1 MAASSANINV
11 VTVVKDE
18 SLKSL
23 ASTIEGV
30 VKVTRSATAKLR
42 ESADQAADTAR
53 KASRVRQEVL
63 LQAANVS
70 QLYLGLRSAVSGLQ
84 GVLGSYADT
93 YNNAAVA
100 SKKLEV
106 VMRQRMDATE
116 DDIKSIKAVTNA
128 QKELGIIGGSVQNA
142 GAQQVATFLTQSS
155 TLRTLIP
162 AMNNLLAQQK
172 GVNASQEDAVGIGN
186 LMGKA
191 MQGQTSALRRV
202 GITFS
207 EAEEKILKYG
217 TESERAA
224 TLAKVITNNVGEMN
238 AKLAQTDA
246 GKMKQLQNAFGGI
259 KYKIGKLVTE
269 YGHYLAAASQVG
281 ILVSSFGQ
289 LANVVKLAGM
299 SMWSFGKTLWASI
312 RSVNLYAIAQRVC
325 SAASLAFALI
335 QKGIAAALG
344 VSTVAA
350 TAMTAAVVAL
360 GAALVI
366 GPIIWGVVAAVRA
379 LSGSSSEASAATR
392 QLGASQRAIERINQ
406 RATEQTQETILVIN
420 NLSKRVHDNNL
431 KLSDRKAALE
441 RLQRLVPDYLA
452 SYTKEGKLIND
463 NTEALTKYIAKL
475 KEKAYA
481 ESLKQEMVD
490 AYTKQRQAQR
500 EVDAKANN
508 VRAVEKELQKD
519 HYKSEMRAQS
529 TYGGGHFSYETN
541 DARISKLRERDAQKE
556 AQKTAAQK
564 LAASN
569 KLIADL
575 EKEAEKHKAAFA
587 AEINKTASSLSG
599 SSTTGG
605 HTGGGGK
612 SGKTEKDDRAR
623 LAKEAAEQAY
633 KYIDEENEYAEKA
646 TAQRLKNLLEARQQ
660 EINLMQD
667 GKDKELAQIALNYDR
682 QKQEADEYRR
692 EEVAR
697 LQEHL
702 DKLWELDSRNKKAR
716 EAGERNPV
724 RARFVDLTD
733 DQKTEVARRHVQAD
747 TTREAAIGK
756 VAKKYAAPARLQELH
771 TVEELTKAISHYQD
785 ASNKQS
791 GDELYNTQRTIAAH
805 EEKLAKLRNTSELLR
820 ELQEVRDIEGLDDR
834 EMRVKIRA
842 IGFDELT
849 SRIQR
854 VQKQLA
860 DPSNPVG
867 DAQRKDIEALIQTYT
882 QWRATSVYSINTVR
896 KAWEGIQ
903 GVGDSISSLVDT
915 LEGTGSAWQ
924 KITASVQA
932 FFSVMDGVKSI
943 IEVVRMIE
951 TVSKATTVAKAAETA
966 TTVTNTTAMATE
978 ASVAVGA
985 SAAKAAA
992 FHVEAEAAKKAAA
1005 ATIFAVHAAIPFA
1018 GIGIAGGQ
1026 VALMVATLAA
1036 LPVFADGGIAY
1047 GPTVGL
1053 FGEYA
1058 GASHNPEVVA
1068 PLDKLRSLIAPQG
1081 GAGGRVEFRI
1091 EGRHLVGVLNKESRH
1106 HSRNY

>member
-1 MAASSANINV
+1 
-11 VTVVKDE
+11 
-18 SLKSL
+18 
-23 ASTIEGV
+23 
-30 VKVTRSATAKLR
+30 
-42 ESADQAADTAR
+42 
-53 KASRVRQEVL
+53 
-63 LQAANVS
+63 
-70 QLYLGLRSAVSGLQ
+70 
-84 GVLGSYADT
+84 
-93 YNNAAVA
+93 
-100 SKKLEV
+100 
-106 VMRQRMDATE
+106 MR
-116 DDIKSIKAVTNA
+116 
-128 QKELGIIGGSVQNA
+128 
-142 GAQQVATFLTQSS
+142 
-155 TLRTLIP
+155 
-162 AMNNLLAQQK
+162 
-172 GVNASQEDAVGIGN
+172 
-186 LMGKA
+186 
-191 MQGQTSALRRV
+191 
-202 GITFS
+202 
-207 EAEEKILKYG
+207 
-217 TESERAA
+217 
-224 TLAKVITNNVGEMN
+224 
-238 AKLAQTDA
+238 
-246 GKMKQLQNAFGGI
+246 
-259 KYKIGKLVTE
+259 
-269 YGHYLAAASQVG
+269 
-281 ILVSSFGQ
+281 
-289 LANVVKLAGM
+289 
-299 SMWSFGKTLWASI
+299 
-312 RSVNLYAIAQRVC
+312 
-325 SAASLAFALI
+325 
-335 QKGIAAALG
+335 
-344 VSTVAA
+344 
-350 TAMTAAVVAL
+350 
-360 GAALVI
+360 
-366 GPIIWGVVAAVRA
+366 
-379 LSGSSSEASAATR
+379 
-392 QLGASQRAIERINQ
+392 
-406 RATEQTQETILVIN
+406 
-420 NLSKRVHDNNL
+420 
-431 KLSDRKAALE
+431 
-441 RLQRLVPDYLA
+441 
-452 SYTKEGKLIND
+452 
-463 NTEALTKYIAKL
+463 
-475 KEKAYA
+475 
-481 ESLKQEMVD
+481 
-490 AYTKQRQAQR
+490 
-500 EVDAKANN
+500 
-508 VRAVEKELQKD
+508 
-519 HYKSEMRAQS
+519 
-529 TYGGGHFSYETN
+529 
-541 DARISKLRERDAQKE
+541 
-556 AQKTAAQK
+556 
-564 LAASN
+564 
-569 KLIADL
+569 
-575 EKEAEKHKAAFA
+575 
-587 AEINKTASSLSG
+587 
-599 SSTTGG
+599 
-605 HTGGGGK
+605 
-612 SGKTEKDDRAR
+612 
-623 LAKEAAEQAY
+623 
-633 KYIDEENEYAEKA
+633 
-646 TAQRLKNLLEARQQ
+646 
-660 EINLMQD
+660 D
-667 GKDKELAQIALNYDR
+667 GKEKELAQNRLNYDR
-682 QKQEADEYRR
+682 ALQDEANYQR
-692 EEVAR
+692 EQLEQA
-697 LQEHL
+697 QDHA
-702 DKLWELDSRNKKAR
+702 DKMWELDARNKDAVAR
-716 EAGERNPV
+716 GRRNPQKLTSL
-724 RARFVDLTD
+724 DLPASDKIQSHLRVMSAQTSYN
-733 DQKTEVARRHVQAD
+733 KTNTD
-747 TTREAAIGK
+747 TT
-756 VAKKYAAPARLQELH
+756 KKYAAPARLEDLH

>member
-30 VKVTRSATAKLR
+30 AKVARSATAKLR

-84 GVLGSYADT
+84 GVLGSYADA
-93 YNNAAVA
+93 YSNAAVA

-128 QKELGIIGGSVQNA
+128 QKELGVIGGSVQNA

-207 EAEEKILKYG
+207 EAEEQILKYG

-246 GKMKQLQNAFGGI
+246 GKMKQLQNYFGGI
-259 KYKIGKLVTE
+259 KAKIGAVVVSLSP
-269 YGHYLAAASQVG
+269 YLSAASQVA
-281 ILVSSFGQ
+281 ILASSFGQ
-289 LANVVKLAGM
+289 LANVVRLAGKT
-299 SMWSFGKTLWASI
+299 MWSFGATLWASI

-325 SAASLAFALI
+325 SAASLAFASI
-335 QKGIAAALG
+335 QNAIAAALG

-392 QLGASQRAIERINQ
+392 QLGASQRAIERVNQ

-587 AEINKTASSLSG
+587 TEINKTASSLSG

-805 EEKLAKLRNTSELLR
+805 EEKLTKLRNTSELLR

-854 VQKQLA
+854 VQKQLT
-860 DPSNPVG
+860 DPRSPIG
-867 DAQRKDIEALIQTYT
+867 DAQRKDLQALIATYSH
-882 QWRATSVYSINTVR
+882 WRAVSVKSIGTV
-896 KAWEGIQ
+896 KTAWGGVQGI
-903 GVGDSISSLVDT
+903 GDSINGIAES
-915 LEGTGSAWQ
+915 LEGSSSAWQ
-924 KITASVQA
+924 KLTSVING
-932 FFSVMDGVKSI
+932 FFGIVEGVRSVV
-943 IEVVRMIE
+943 EVARTIGI
-951 TVSKATTVAKAAETA
+951 VSKANAAAKAIE
-966 TTVTNTTAMATE
+966 TTAHYSN
-978 ASVAVGA
+978 ASAVTAEGAAVVSA
-985 SAAKAAA
+985 SAAKSAANKVEATTAVTAAA
-992 FHVEAEAAKKAAA
+992 SQTFAA
-1005 ATIFAVHAAIPFA
+1005 HAGIPFV
-1018 GIGIAGGQ
+1018 GIALGAG
-1026 VALMVATLAA
+1026 MVAAMLATM
-1036 LPVFADGGIAY
+1036 LTIPKFADGGIAY
-1047 GPTVGL
+1047 GPTLGL

-1068 PLDKLRSLIAPQG
+1068 PLDKLRSLITPQG